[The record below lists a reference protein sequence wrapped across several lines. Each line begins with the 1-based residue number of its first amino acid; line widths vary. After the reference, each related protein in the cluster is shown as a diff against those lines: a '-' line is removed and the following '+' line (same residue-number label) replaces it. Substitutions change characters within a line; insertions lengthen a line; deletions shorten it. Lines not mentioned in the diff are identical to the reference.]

1 MSKQHILLRLFVSSK
16 LIYRFTVGFMC
27 GIDEYPEAPAY
38 KITSK
43 ISLSSTEVLIIHM
56 AENECKVKEF

>member
-1 MSKQHILLRLFVSSK
+1 
-16 LIYRFTVGFMC
+16 MC

-56 AENECKVKEF
+56 AENEYKAKNSSGKAHQLKRFRS